1 MFQVLPESKHKK
13 LRYSNNR
20 EWTSFRVTIVLFTQH
35 ICETYR
41 HVTMLRCYVE
51 FATLPTVSFHNTCLL
66 ILMDITSEKFSELL
80 PSTPFIHRIFSSFC
94 GLTVSFL
101 QNFSRANSLSSPH
114 AHNGNF
120 IKDSNMSREHSH
132 SFKAHQCLETQTNV
146 TSETMKKKLYNLI
159 WIQAAYYII
168 RFIMIFLC
176 QTSKPKPSTRNW
188 TCSHKYTLLAQ
199 EIITSNRC
207 YCSTKQRLNYI
218 WIYFNNL

>member
-1 MFQVLPESKHKK
+1 
-13 LRYSNNR
+13 
-20 EWTSFRVTIVLFTQH
+20 
-35 ICETYR
+35 
-41 HVTMLRCYVE
+41 
-51 FATLPTVSFHNTCLL
+51 
-66 ILMDITSEKFSELL
+66 MDITSEKFSELL

-101 QNFSRANSLSSPH
+101 QNFSQANSLSSPH

-132 SFKAHQCLETQTNV
+132 GFKEHQCLETQTNV

-159 WIQAAYYII
+159 LNTGCLLYHKVDYD
-168 RFIMIFLC
+168 IFMPD
-176 QTSKPKPSTRNW
+176 QQNKTSTGDC

-199 EIITSNRC
+199 QISTSNRF

-218 WIYFNNL
+218 LII